1 MVDTFAGSGTT
12 AIAALSLER
21 NCVLIDNQ
29 PEYYRIALQR
39 LIDEQNLHVVEETAA
54 EMGGNDNGSFKAI
67 NKPVQR
73 RLLDKD
79 SSAAENSNT

>member
-1 MVDTFAGSGTT
+1 MVDPFAGSGTT
-12 AIAALSLER
+12 AIAALALGR

-39 LIDEQNLHVVEETAA
+39 LVDEQNIHVVEETAA
-54 EMGGNDNGSFKAI
+54 ETGSRNNGSFKVV
-67 NKPVQR
+67 NKPLQR

-79 SSAAENSNT
+79 SSEVENSTA